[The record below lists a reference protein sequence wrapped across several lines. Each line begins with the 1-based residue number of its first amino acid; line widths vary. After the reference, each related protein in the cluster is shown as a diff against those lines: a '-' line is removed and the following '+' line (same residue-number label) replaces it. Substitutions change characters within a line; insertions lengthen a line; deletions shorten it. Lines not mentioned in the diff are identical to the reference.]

1 LKTNKISNV
10 LINNIY
16 ILKLIFKASP
26 TRILFSVVITAL
38 KSFVN
43 VLLNAVAMRQIIN
56 NIQQNASFSRILF
69 LLVFMLMYQLVVLI
83 LESVYVEFYVPFSD
97 KKIQR
102 KIQLL
107 VFDKAALVELECFE
121 NSDFYDRYVKAAS
134 QVNTCYYQVLTSLSD
149 VISCVITLFSMS
161 FVIFSIDYGVLI
173 FALIPCAASLLF
185 GNKLNKIKYDFF
197 KESQVISRREKYVNR
212 VFFLTDYAKE
222 IRVYNIGKVLVK
234 IFNESIENM
243 KKLIKDKGKLIGG
256 LEFILISSNDILSY
270 FGAILYTSYKTI
282 SLKTMLYGDC
292 VFIINS
298 ITSVSQSLRGIIETL
313 LKFQNNSLYIENL
326 RYFLEYK
333 PRIIDKK
340 GYKIKQFC
348 DLEFKNVTFNYK
360 GNKKNVLKDINLHIK
375 AGEKIA
381 VIGTNG
387 SGKTTL
393 TKLLLRLYDVTKGQ
407 ILLNGKEISNYSL
420 NEYRNLFSV
429 IFQDYKLYPFNIA
442 ENIFMDEYLK
452 EDQYSELLEH
462 LNQAGMLDKVQ
473 KLPLEECTMVTREFN
488 NDGILFSGGE
498 SQRVA
503 IARCLAKDSKI
514 LILDEPTS
522 SLDPISEQQ
531 ILSHV
536 MEENIEK
543 TIIFISHRLSL
554 TKLVDKIYLL
564 EDGVIAESGTHSQLM
579 KKNGKYAN
587 MWLKQSEKYKKEV
600 I

>member
-1 LKTNKISNV
+1 MKANKISNV

-26 TRILFSVVITAL
+26 TRILFSVVITTL

-97 KKIQR
+97 RKIQR

-121 NSDFYDRYVKAAS
+121 NSDFYDRYVKAVS

-173 FALIPCAASLLF
+173 FALIPCAASLLL

-197 KESQVISRREKYVNR
+197 KESQVISRRGKYVNR

-222 IRVYNIGKVLVK
+222 IRLYNIGKVLVK

-326 RYFLEYK
+326 RCFLEYK

-340 GYKIKQFC
+340 GCKIKQFC

-442 ENIFMDEYLK
+442 ENIFMDEYFK
-452 EDQYSELLEH
+452 EEQYSELLEH

-531 ILSHV
+531 ILSNV